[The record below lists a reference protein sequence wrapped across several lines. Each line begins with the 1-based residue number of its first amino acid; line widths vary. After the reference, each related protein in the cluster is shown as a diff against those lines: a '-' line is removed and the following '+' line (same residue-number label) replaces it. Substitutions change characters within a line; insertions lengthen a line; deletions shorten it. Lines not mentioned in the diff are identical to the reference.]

1 MKSSNSVDWNL
12 LLDENNS
19 VFKTIS
25 KWSTGD
31 LTTREVV
38 DSVTYTEYSGEFR
51 KLVRNHGTTYGRRL
65 ARKALRYRGEL
76 V

>member
-38 DSVTYTEYSGEFR
+38 DSVTYTQYSGEFR

>member
-1 MKSSNSVDWNL
+1 MKNSSSVDWNL
-12 LLDENNS
+12 LLDSNNS
-19 VFKTIS
+19 VLKTIS
-25 KWSTGD
+25 RWSSGE

-38 DSVTYTEYSGEFR
+38 DSVTFTEFSGEFR

>member
-1 MKSSNSVDWNL
+1 MNSSSSIDWNL
-12 LLDENNS
+12 LLDSNNK

-25 KWSTGD
+25 KWSKGS
-31 LTTREVV
+31 LTTRQVV
-38 DSVTYTEYSGEFR
+38 DSVTFTEFSGEFR

>member
-31 LTTREVV
+31 LTRRAVV
-38 DSVTYTEYSGEFR
+38 DSVTYTQYSGEFR